1 MLVAQSLTKKAWKN
15 KKDSVEIRAHMGVH
29 AKLFLAKL
37 CPKID
42 SQSMWGHLIRHDIS
56 LPYAL
61 SICTWFLKNQ
71 VLKIKFDEMDF

>member
-42 SQSMWGHLIRHDIS
+42 SQSM
-56 LPYAL
+56 
-61 SICTWFLKNQ
+61 
-71 VLKIKFDEMDF
+71 